1 MKKKN
6 KSFYIILI
14 VLVLFGVSIGYSA
27 INRTFNIT
35 GNSEVKENT
44 WDLHFE
50 NVRVKKGSVTAIKEP
65 TIDNSKLSID
75 FSTVLNVPGDFY
87 EFSIDVVNA
96 GSIDE
101 MIDSVVKTPELSDA
115 QKKYL
120 HYTIEYQN
128 GEDIKVKQLVSN
140 NSFIM
145 LKVRVEY
152 RTDITASDLPT
163 ITENLNLGFTLNY
176 VQADSTGITIN
187 NNGFIG
193 ADGDINEIG
202 TIVTIGSDEF
212 YTIGVEGDNVKL
224 LSMYN
229 LYVGGDY
236 SSSWLAYGD
245 NATGMQ
251 DGNMLGDLSNQSV
264 SKGTT
269 YFSSAEQHG
278 TNYNDYNGSVL
289 EEYVNNYKSLLASKF
304 KVTIVDARLIT
315 YDELSDVNSFG
326 CVNWDYCSNKYS
338 WIYSTSYW
346 VGTAIYE
353 GDLWTVKSDGKFS
366 NHHYSNVNSFGVRPV
381 ILIPKSYF

>member
-1 MKKKN
+1 MKYRNKN
-6 KSFYIILI
+6 IYIVLI
-14 VLVLFGVSIGYSA
+14 ILVLFGFGIGYAA
-27 INRTFNIT
+27 INRTLTIT
-35 GNSEVKENT
+35 GTSAIKQNT
-44 WDLHFE
+44 WDLHFD
-50 NVRVKKGSVTAIKEP
+50 NVRVKKGSVTAVKEP
-65 TIDNSKLSID
+65 TIDNSRLSID
-75 FSTVLNVPGDFY
+75 FSAVLNVPGDFY
-87 EFSIDVVNA
+87 EFSVDVVNS
-96 GSIDE
+96 GTIDA
-101 MIDSVVKTPELSDA
+101 MIDSVVKTPELTDA

-176 VQADSTGITIN
+176 VQADSTGVTIN

-236 SSSWLAYGD
+236 SSSWLVYGD

-251 DGNMLGDLSNQSV
+251 DGNMLGALSNQSV

-269 YFSSAEQHG
+269 YFSSDEQHG
-278 TNYNDYNGSVL
+278 TNYNDYSGSIV
-289 EEYVNNYKSLLASKF
+289 EGYVNNYKSLLESKF

-326 CVNWDYCSNKYS
+326 CVNWDYCSNKYP

-366 NHHYSNVNSFGVRPV
+366 NHHYSNVKSFGVRPV